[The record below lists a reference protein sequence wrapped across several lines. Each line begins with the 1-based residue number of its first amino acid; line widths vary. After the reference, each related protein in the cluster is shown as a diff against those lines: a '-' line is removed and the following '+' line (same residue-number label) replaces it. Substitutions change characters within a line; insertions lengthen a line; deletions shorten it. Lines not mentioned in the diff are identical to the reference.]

1 MSAFGRVEVQA
12 PYLRCP
18 QDHISHRPFQG
29 LTGLKCRGKS
39 LVLQRA
45 LTDFGAEK
53 SFQRASEQLKEHYG
67 VELHRSSVREVVA
80 QQAGRAAVFV
90 DRERREVL
98 TGYERRGDFRPGE
111 PWLTVESDGCMI
123 RTGELG
129 PAPEG
134 EVTPGRGRPKR
145 RRRTQW
151 REVRLSVVERPGN
164 GERRYAAALGPPE
177 RVGEQMLALALLSG
191 YGEKTRMHGVGDGA
205 PWIAQQIAEVFPR
218 QRFLLDR
225 YHLLEHLHEGA
236 SAVAAGDGEYA
247 QAWVSEQVGRIDRGQ
262 AAAVVAECRGHPG
275 VSGEHPLN
283 RLAGYLESRQ
293 EQLDYAAAREQGLP
307 LGSGAV
313 EAGHRH
319 VIQARL
325 KLPGTWWKVDTVNPM
340 LALRTLRANGQW
352 DAFWH

>member
-1 MSAFGRVEVQA
+1 M
-12 PYLRCP
+12 
-18 QDHISHRPFQG
+18 
-29 LTGLKCRGKS
+29 KCRGKS

-67 VELHRSSVREVVA
+67 VDLHRSSVREVVE

-90 DRERREVL
+90 DRERREAL
-98 TGYERRGDFRPGE
+98 AGYGRRGDFRPGE
-111 PWLTVESDGCMI
+111 PWLIVESDGCMI

-134 EVTPGRGRPKR
+134 GVTPGRGRPKR

-191 YGEKTRMHGVGDGA
+191 YGENTRMHGVGDGA

-236 SAVAAGDGEYA
+236 SAVAAGDREYA
-247 QAWVSEQVGRIDRGQ
+247 QAWVSGQVGRIDRGR

-275 VSGEHPLN
+275 AGEEHPLN

-325 KLPGTWWKVDTVNPM
+325 KLPGTWWRVDTVNPM